1 MQYTG
6 LKDARGKEIYE
17 SNIVATDLPGP
28 EYKEILYGVVFWQDS
43 EARFG
48 VEWKCANGE
57 PLIARPW
64 PAVSLT
70 SQAKRIYIVGNIYEN
85 PNLLQKEDAL

>member
-1 MQYTG
+1 M
-6 LKDARGKEIYE
+6 KR
-17 SNIVATDLPGP
+17 S
-28 EYKEILYGVVFWQDS
+28 S
-43 EARFG
+43 
-48 VEWKCANGE
+48 E

-70 SQAKRIYIVGNIYEN
+70 SQAKSIYVVGNIYEN

>member
-57 PLIARPW
+57 PLIARP
-64 PAVSLT
+64 
-70 SQAKRIYIVGNIYEN
+70 
-85 PNLLQKEDAL
+85 